1 MALTRVVAAGI
12 ATGGD
17 YEVVTLTTS
26 GNIQVGS
33 ATTIHTSGFQI
44 GSSNLHSTG
53 LSIQN
58 LNATGVITATSFV
71 GDISQATG
79 AAAGLGSALSQV
91 QSNPLNKIYY
101 TDTVLSIGSTQ
112 TVNPPDSSNIAYTQ
126 YAEIAVEEGYD
137 LIVED
142 GDDLVPDILGL
153 STGTA
158 APLAGAGGRVRADNF
173 TNKAG
178 TGAPTFPNGVNVT
191 GVATATTFS
200 GNVTGDVTGNL
211 TGSSINVTG
220 VITATS
226 FSGDGSNLTGID
238 ATQIQTG
245 NTSVQTVDTGS
256 DGHVKVTTEGT
267 ERLAITSN
275 GRLKIKSPSSSTG
288 EQDGRIEWWNE
299 NDAGIMSKISVVREA
314 ISQAPSS
321 LVFYTSADVNTPAN
335 NSEGDIT
342 ERFRIS
348 SSGVFSKGGNQI
360 YPILQVVNTGYITGG
375 VDLSSTQTSYTD
387 IKTFA
392 SFTPKKSGSLVYV
405 MLQVQTWWGSQSDGN
420 STDVYARLQQNSSG
434 SYATFYE
441 NNRLAGNFL
450 YDERYHHDT
459 KHLIGTFTTSSTNLT
474 SLKLQA
480 MYYASNNHNFNFFH
494 SSLGSNCII
503 IEYDVS

>member
-178 TGAPTFPNGVNVT
+178 TGAPTFPKGANVLAVGYDNVIDSDFT
-191 GVATATTFS
+191 VTSANKTA
-200 GNVTGDVTGNL
+200 
-211 TGSSINVTG
+211 
-220 VITATS
+220 VIYV
-226 FSGDGSNLTGID
+226 DQDL
-238 ATQIQTG
+238 
-245 NTSVQTVDTGS
+245 TVDIEEGVTVTVD
-256 DGHVKVTTEGT
+256 DGCF
-267 ERLAITSN
+267 LNI
-275 GRLKIKSPSSSTG
+275 
-288 EQDGRIEWWNE
+288 
-299 NDAGIMSKISVVREA
+299 IS
-314 ISQAPSS
+314 
-321 LVFYTSADVNTPAN
+321 
-335 NSEGDIT
+335 
-342 ERFRIS
+342 
-348 SSGVFSKGGNQI
+348 
-360 YPILQVVNTGYITGG
+360 
-375 VDLSSTQTSYTD
+375 
-387 IKTFA
+387 
-392 SFTPKKSGSLVYV
+392 
-405 MLQVQTWWGSQSDGN
+405 
-420 STDVYARLQQNSSG
+420 
-434 SYATFYE
+434 
-441 NNRLAGNFL
+441 
-450 YDERYHHDT
+450 
-459 KHLIGTFTTSSTNLT
+459 
-474 SLKLQA
+474 
-480 MYYASNNHNFNFFH
+480 
-494 SSLGSNCII
+494 
-503 IEYDVS
+503 

>member
-153 STGTA
+153 STETA
-158 APLAGAGGRVRADNF
+158 GVLAGAGGRVRADNF

-178 TGAPTFPNGVNVT
+178 TGAPTFPNGVN
-191 GVATATTFS
+191 
-200 GNVTGDVTGNL
+200 
-211 TGSSINVTG
+211 
-220 VITATS
+220 ATS
-226 FSGDGSNLTGID
+226 TNVLAVGYDNVID
-238 ATQIQTG
+238 SDFTV
-245 NTSVQTVDTGS
+245 TSANKTAVIYVDQDLTVDIEEGVTVTVD
-256 DGHVKVTTEGT
+256 DGCF
-267 ERLAITSN
+267 LNI
-275 GRLKIKSPSSSTG
+275 
-288 EQDGRIEWWNE
+288 
-299 NDAGIMSKISVVREA
+299 IS
-314 ISQAPSS
+314 
-321 LVFYTSADVNTPAN
+321 
-335 NSEGDIT
+335 
-342 ERFRIS
+342 
-348 SSGVFSKGGNQI
+348 
-360 YPILQVVNTGYITGG
+360 
-375 VDLSSTQTSYTD
+375 
-387 IKTFA
+387 
-392 SFTPKKSGSLVYV
+392 
-405 MLQVQTWWGSQSDGN
+405 
-420 STDVYARLQQNSSG
+420 
-434 SYATFYE
+434 
-441 NNRLAGNFL
+441 
-450 YDERYHHDT
+450 
-459 KHLIGTFTTSSTNLT
+459 
-474 SLKLQA
+474 
-480 MYYASNNHNFNFFH
+480 
-494 SSLGSNCII
+494 
-503 IEYDVS
+503 